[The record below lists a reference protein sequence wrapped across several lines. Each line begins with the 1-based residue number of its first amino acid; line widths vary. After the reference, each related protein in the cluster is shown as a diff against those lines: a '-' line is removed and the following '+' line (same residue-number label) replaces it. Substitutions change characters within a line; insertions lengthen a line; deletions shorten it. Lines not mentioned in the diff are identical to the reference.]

1 MTNQPLNDIFN
12 NRDSSGRIGKWAMEL
27 SEHLI
32 DFKKRSVIKS
42 QVLLDFII
50 DWTEPSSYAEGP
62 VTDTPWQMYYDGA

>member
-1 MTNQPLNDIFN
+1 
-12 NRDSSGRIGKWAMEL
+12 MEL
-27 SEHLI
+27 SEHLV

-50 DWTEPSSYAEGP
+50 DWTEPSSYVEGP